1 MITFEPSDDIKKSFK
16 KEQET
21 EEKEIEVGVA
31 ESGTPVTDIV
41 DAADEAAKEAAK
53 EPVKETEEQTSKE
66 EKIKET
72 IENSFS
78 MDENT
83 TLFHKGNLRNGMSL
97 EYEGS
102 IVLLGDVNPG
112 AQIKALGNILVLGS
126 IKGTV
131 HAGCGGSRDAFVFAL
146 NMLPVQLRIGDII
159 TRFPDNI
166 PKTNLHPEYAYV
178 EDGKIYVAEF

>member
-1 MITFEPSDDIKKSFK
+1 MITFEPSDDMKNSLKKDP
-16 KEQET
+16 EA

-41 DAADEAAKEAAK
+41 DAADEAAKEAKSEADEK
-53 EPVKETEEQTSKE
+53 KE
-66 EKIKET
+66 EIKAQ
-72 IENSFS
+72 IENAFS
-78 MDENT
+78 MNENT

-97 EYEGS
+97 EYDGS

-112 AQIKALGNILVLGS
+112 AQIKALGNILILGS
-126 IKGTV
+126 VKGTV

-166 PKTNLHPEYAYV
+166 PKTDLHPEYAYV
-178 EDGKIYVAEF
+178 EDGKIYVSEF